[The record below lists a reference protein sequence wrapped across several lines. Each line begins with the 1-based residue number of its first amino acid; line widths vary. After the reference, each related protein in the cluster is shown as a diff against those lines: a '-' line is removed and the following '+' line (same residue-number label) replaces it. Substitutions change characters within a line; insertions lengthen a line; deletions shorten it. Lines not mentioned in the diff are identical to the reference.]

1 MLQSHSLM
9 TMHPNILITLLS
21 PEEGVRGGAFPDI
34 VLIEGGGGK
43 HRGGAL
49 QRVLFHF
56 LFSFSSF
63 SFSCNEWHEEE
74 SGKRPVLS
82 KATLPKSMITMVKE
96 SAKIWWTY

>member
-21 PEEGVRGGAFPDI
+21 PEEGARGGAFPDI
-34 VLIEGGGGK
+34 VLIEGGGGE

-56 LFSFSSF
+56 LLSFF
-63 SFSCNEWHEEE
+63 RFLFLFLFPAT
-74 SGKRPVLS
+74 SGTRRNQGRDQC
-82 KATLPKSMITMVKE
+82 
-96 SAKIWWTY
+96 

>member
-1 MLQSHSLM
+1 M
-9 TMHPNILITLLS
+9 
-21 PEEGVRGGAFPDI
+21 RGGAFPDI
-34 VLIEGGGGK
+34 VLIEGGGGE

-96 SAKIWWTY
+96 RAKIWLTFKRLL

>member
-1 MLQSHSLM
+1 M
-9 TMHPNILITLLS
+9 
-21 PEEGVRGGAFPDI
+21 RGGSFPDI
-34 VLIEGGGGK
+34 VLIEGGGGE

-49 QRVLFHF
+49 QKILFHF
-56 LFSFSSF
+56 LFSVSYS

-96 SAKIWWTY
+96 RAKIWLTY